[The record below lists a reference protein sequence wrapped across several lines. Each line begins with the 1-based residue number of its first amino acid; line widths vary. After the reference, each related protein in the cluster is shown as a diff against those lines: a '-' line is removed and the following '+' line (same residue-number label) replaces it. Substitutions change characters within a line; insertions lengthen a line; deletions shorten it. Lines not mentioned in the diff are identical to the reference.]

1 LTVAVPTSST
11 RPFVSVVIPAYN
23 VASFVT
29 EALESVFAQSFTDYE
44 VILVND
50 GSPDTIDLERAIA
63 PYRDRIEYVTQENR
77 GPSAARN
84 AGVRRA
90 RGEFVAFLDA
100 DDTLM
105 PHFLEE
111 HVARARRNPNADVF
125 YGDLLIFG
133 DVPEAGRTVM
143 EFNPSSGHVDFSSLV
158 THRCNV
164 QLCSMVRRETMM
176 RHGLF
181 DERFRRSEDF
191 DLWLRFAHAGVE
203 FDYTREVVARYCVRR
218 GGLSAD
224 TVLMYQGIRDVL
236 EKCARTMTLCDDERT
251 LVSEQ
256 LRRITAQQRLH
267 EAKRAFLAREY
278 AEARV
283 AFSES
288 NAVLRSAKLSAVIV
302 LLRVAPKLVAWIYR
316 LRQRVLPRDANVR
329 A

>member
-1 LTVAVPTSST
+1 
-11 RPFVSVVIPAYN
+11 
-23 VASFVT
+23 
-29 EALESVFAQSFTDYE
+29 
-44 VILVND
+44 
-50 GSPDTIDLERAIA
+50 
-63 PYRDRIEYVTQENR
+63 
-77 GPSAARN
+77 
-84 AGVRRA
+84 
-90 RGEFVAFLDA
+90 
-100 DDTLM
+100 
-105 PHFLEE
+105 
-111 HVARARRNPNADVF
+111 
-125 YGDLLIFG
+125 
-133 DVPEAGRTVM
+133 M

-181 DERFRRSEDF
+181 DESFRRSEDF

-236 EKCARTMTLCDDERT
+236 EKCARTMTLRDDERT